1 MKHYGGTGLY
11 QHTEQNTGYSNA
23 FEYHLPHFFFKLNA
37 NRVKLGQEVMLAC
50 AFYLEMSVSLVACLG
65 LVQYKASGKRVYLS
79 AL

>member
-1 MKHYGGTGLY
+1 MVVLDFISILHKTLVI
-11 QHTEQNTGYSNA
+11 QMLLNTICPI
-23 FEYHLPHFFFKLNA
+23 FFFFKLNA